1 MDQQT
6 LKKII
11 EAALLAAGKP
21 LTLERLIGLFPE
33 DQQPPRDEVRAALD
47 VIVRDCELRGIE
59 LRELASGFRFQVKQ
73 DMAPW
78 VARLWEERTPRY
90 SRALLETLALIAY
103 RQPITRAEIEDI
115 RGVAVSTHIV
125 KTLMDREWVRIV
137 GHRDVP
143 GRPAL
148 YGTTREFLDY
158 FNLKGL
164 DDLPPLSELRNIAD
178 IDFALDLQDPADA
191 EITNILSD
199 TDTVTPPV
207 TSNLVHDSEASQ
219 ESMPI

>member
-47 VIVRDCELRGIE
+47 AIVRDCELRGIE

-164 DDLPPLSELRNIAD
+164 DDLPPLSELRNITD

-191 EITNILSD
+191 DIADTLSD

-207 TSNLVHDSEASQ
+207 TSNLAHDNEASQ

>member
-1 MDQQT
+1 MDPQT
-6 LKKII
+6 LKKIV

-21 LTLERLIGLFPE
+21 LSLERMITLFPE
-33 DQQPPRDEVRAALD
+33 EQQPDRNEVIAALD
-47 VIVRDCELRGIE
+47 ALALDCQARGIE

-78 VARLWEERTPRY
+78 VARLWEERAPRY
-90 SRALLETLALIAY
+90 SRALLETMALIAY

-125 KTLMDREWVRIV
+125 KTLLDRDWVRIV

-158 FNLKGL
+158 FNLKSL
-164 DDLPPLSELRNIAD
+164 EDMPTLSELRNIDD
-178 IDFALDLQDPADA
+178 IDFTLDLRDPADLPA
-191 EITNILSD
+191 DAAVAGEADAMTTSTSSD
-199 TDTVTPPV
+199 TEPPTQV
-207 TSNLVHDSEASQ
+207 SVH
-219 ESMPI
+219 